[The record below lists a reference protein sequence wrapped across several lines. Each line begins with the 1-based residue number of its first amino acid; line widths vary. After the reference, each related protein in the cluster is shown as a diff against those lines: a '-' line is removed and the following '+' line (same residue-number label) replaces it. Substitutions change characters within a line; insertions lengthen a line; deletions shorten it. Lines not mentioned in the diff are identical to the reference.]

1 MPSEIYKKLQEQLDQ
16 YSCGYPTTDSGVE
29 FKILERL
36 FTEEES
42 EMFLSLSQMAE
53 TPEEVAQRLGRDPE
67 VVATLLDQMADKGT
81 VFRLRKGKTNRYG
94 AVPFMLGFYEFQL
107 GSMDSEL
114 SGLFEQYFEEAF
126 LDSMG
131 TVDPLMRTIPVHRT
145 VEALH
150 PVATFEDSREIVK
163 KQQFIAVAN
172 CICRVQQG
180 LLDKSC
186 GKPVEV
192 CLLFG
197 SWGQHYID
205 LGIARQITVEETLNI
220 LDQAEEAGL
229 VTQPS
234 NSLKPSAICN
244 CCGDCCAILRSLNKL
259 SRPAEAVTSN
269 CFCVVNTDLC
279 DGCETCLDRCQM
291 GAIAINE
298 DGVAQINMDRCIGCG
313 LCVTKCPSEALHLE
327 VKPENQRRQPPETAR
342 EVVKM
347 MAQKR
352 GKSLTPLALKA
363 TSP

>member
-16 YSCGYPTTDSGVE
+16 YSCGYPTTESGVE

-42 EMFLSLSQMAE
+42 EVFLSLSQMAE

-107 GSMDSEL
+107 GTMDSEL

-131 TVDPLMRTIPVHRT
+131 TVEPLMRTIPVHRT

-163 KQQFIAVAN
+163 NQQFIAVAN

-192 CLLFG
+192 CLLF
-197 SWGQHYID
+197 
-205 LGIARQITVEETLNI
+205 E
-220 LDQAEEAGL
+220 
-229 VTQPS
+229 
-234 NSLKPSAICN
+234 
-244 CCGDCCAILRSLNKL
+244 
-259 SRPAEAVTSN
+259 
-269 CFCVVNTDLC
+269 
-279 DGCETCLDRCQM
+279 
-291 GAIAINE
+291 
-298 DGVAQINMDRCIGCG
+298 
-313 LCVTKCPSEALHLE
+313 
-327 VKPENQRRQPPETAR
+327 
-342 EVVKM
+342 
-347 MAQKR
+347 
-352 GKSLTPLALKA
+352 
-363 TSP
+363 